1 MIRQMSANSLV
12 GDQNALS
19 KQTKELSQRV
29 QIDELMVNSF
39 IYDQEAQVRFYELL
53 AEGVN
58 DYKSERLETK
68 K

>member
-1 MIRQMSANSLV
+1 MSANSLV